1 MFRRVRDHEKQD
13 KQEPAEQSHSAVSPD
28 GSYRF
33 VRPESKEML
42 YRDAGV
48 ESAEDA
54 AKLPR
59 YYCYSQKKTEKC
71 EDEDSR
77 SGFFVRVAGMC
88 LVCALLGGIAGGAIA
103 AGLIT
108 HREQGEETAQESPTL
123 QQGTTARND
132 VQFQG
137 AATTHQPTAAG
148 LNPGA
153 AMTASEIYD
162 LACEQVVGITTEVN
176 YKNFFGQTTSSA
188 VSGSGFIISPDGY
201 IMTNYHVIEY
211 ADTYGYAVKVMLHDG
226 STYTATIAG
235 TEPDNDLAVL
245 QIQATGLNAVTLG
258 NSDNIHVG
266 DSVQA
271 VGNPLGELD
280 FTMTFGRITALNRS
294 IKTSETNASVNMFQI
309 DAAVNKGNSG
319 GPVYND
325 RGEVI
330 GVVTAKY
337 SSAGIEGLGFAI
349 PINDAVSIANEL
361 ISNGHTNSRAYLG
374 VSVKTMSSNAAL
386 YYNST
391 EGAYVYS
398 VEENS
403 PAQAAGIKA
412 GDVIF
417 QIDDTQT
424 PTEDDLRAALQN
436 YHAGV
441 QVVLHVF
448 RSGEELVL
456 PVTLGEWKAAASDDS
471 GEGLL
476 ASLNAVTPHSAA

>member
-1 MFRRVRDHEKQD
+1 
-13 KQEPAEQSHSAVSPD
+13 
-28 GSYRF
+28 
-33 VRPESKEML
+33 
-42 YRDAGV
+42 
-48 ESAEDA
+48 
-54 AKLPR
+54 
-59 YYCYSQKKTEKC
+59 
-71 EDEDSR
+71 
-77 SGFFVRVAGMC
+77 
-88 LVCALLGGIAGGAIA
+88 
-103 AGLIT
+103 
-108 HREQGEETAQESPTL
+108 
-123 QQGTTARND
+123 
-132 VQFQG
+132 
-137 AATTHQPTAAG
+137 
-148 LNPGA
+148 
-153 AMTASEIYD
+153 
-162 LACEQVVGITTEVN
+162 
-176 YKNFFGQTTSSA
+176 
-188 VSGSGFIISPDGY
+188 
-201 IMTNYHVIEY
+201 
-211 ADTYGYAVKVMLHDG
+211 
-226 STYTATIAG
+226 
-235 TEPDNDLAVL
+235 
-245 QIQATGLNAVTLG
+245 
-258 NSDNIHVG
+258 
-266 DSVQA
+266 
-271 VGNPLGELD
+271 
-280 FTMTFGRITALNRS
+280 
-294 IKTSETNASVNMFQI
+294 MFQI

-361 ISNGHTNSRAYLG
+361 ISNGHTNSKAYLG

-456 PVTLGEWKAAASDDS
+456 PATLGEWKATPSDDS

>member
-1 MFRRVRDHEKQD
+1 
-13 KQEPAEQSHSAVSPD
+13 
-28 GSYRF
+28 
-33 VRPESKEML
+33 
-42 YRDAGV
+42 
-48 ESAEDA
+48 
-54 AKLPR
+54 
-59 YYCYSQKKTEKC
+59 
-71 EDEDSR
+71 
-77 SGFFVRVAGMC
+77 
-88 LVCALLGGIAGGAIA
+88 
-103 AGLIT
+103 
-108 HREQGEETAQESPTL
+108 
-123 QQGTTARND
+123 
-132 VQFQG
+132 
-137 AATTHQPTAAG
+137 
-148 LNPGA
+148 
-153 AMTASEIYD
+153 
-162 LACEQVVGITTEVN
+162 
-176 YKNFFGQTTSSA
+176 
-188 VSGSGFIISPDGY
+188 
-201 IMTNYHVIEY
+201 MTNYHVIEY

-424 PTEDDLRAALQN
+424 PTEDDLRATLQN

-456 PVTLGEWKAAASDDS
+456 PATLGEWKATASDDS

>member
-54 AKLPR
+54 AKPPR
-59 YYCYSQKKTEKC
+59 DYCYSQKKTEKC

-77 SGFFVRVAGMC
+77 SGFFVRIAGMC

-103 AGLIT
+103 AGLMT
-108 HREQGEETAQESPTL
+108 YREQ
-123 QQGTTARND
+123 
-132 VQFQG
+132 
-137 AATTHQPTAAG
+137 G
-148 LNPGA
+148 LNPGTALTA
-153 AMTASEIYD
+153 AEIYD

-211 ADTYGYAVKVMLHDG
+211 ADAYGYDVKVMLHDG

-330 GVVTAKY
+330 GVGTAKY

-456 PVTLGEWKAAASDDS
+456 PATLGEWKATASDDS